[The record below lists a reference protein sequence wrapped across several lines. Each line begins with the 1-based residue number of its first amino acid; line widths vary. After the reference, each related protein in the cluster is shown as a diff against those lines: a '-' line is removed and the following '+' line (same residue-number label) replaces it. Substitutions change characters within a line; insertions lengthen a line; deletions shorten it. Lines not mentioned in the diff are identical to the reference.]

1 VKIDTL
7 LNRAERL
14 FLDKEYK
21 SALDIYAIALSL
33 DGNNI
38 EAKAGAILCDL
49 GFSFKEE
56 AQVLYYYFQ
65 TIKDN
70 TADPISSIENLSNT
84 LVTGEIESDIYA
96 LLDAD
101 MALYDG
107 IDYEDFLNIIKDK
120 ENFKEAFE
128 DAIFSTRVII
138 SKKWEFIDFIKKLT
152 ENGYYSVALDYLETH
167 APMYQND
174 QEILRLYSLLPKG
187 SMWFTP

>member
-187 SMWFTP
+187 SM